1 MVLAKY
7 QYISPISTRL
17 SVNITLALGT
27 CGDTNFKEGWSST
40 DRIAASCRNFMMD
53 HICPCISCW
62 QDKEFPLTD
71 MILGQFMTL
80 MEDFERKYVTFGV
93 LMNF

>member
-17 SVNITLALGT
+17 SVNIG
-27 CGDTNFKEGWSST
+27 GTNFKEGRSST
-40 DRIAASCRNFMMD
+40 DRIAASCGNFMMD

-62 QDKEFPLTD
+62 QDEEFPLTD